1 MTTENYPLSI
11 YRLDE
16 EGTAVTLTFML
27 KRKDDMTTDTI
38 NSSEVSIPSTQTSV
52 YQAIFGRRMTKELTD
67 VEVSRATLER
77 MLDAAIWAPNHRLTN
92 PWRFFV
98 LEKDS
103 PIRNQVAELAW
114 QTAYDNV
121 VNPNPEQKKA
131 SADTN
136 RSRVL
141 DAPAMI
147 YAYSL
152 PGPNEETTQE
162 NYASVCCAV
171 HNMALAAVA
180 EGLVLDWSTGG
191 ISKLPGLSKIL
202 GADEDW
208 AMVGALFIGQPGST
222 PTSRRS
228 TAHSIVSWLR

>member
-1 MTTENYPLSI
+1 MS
-11 YRLDE
+11 
-16 EGTAVTLTFML
+16 
-27 KRKDDMTTDTI
+27 
-38 NSSEVSIPSTQTSV
+38 
-52 YQAIFGRRMTKELTD
+52 KEFTD
-67 VEVSRATLER
+67 VEVPRVALER

-92 PWRFFV
+92 PWRFFA

-103 PIRNQVAELAW
+103 PIRMKVAELAW

-131 SADTN
+131 SADSSK
-136 RSRVL
+136 SRVL
-141 DAPAMI
+141 DAPAML
-147 YAYSL
+147 YAYSV

-180 EGLVLDWSTGG
+180 EGLALDWSTGG
-191 ISKLPGLSKIL
+191 ISKLPGLTQLL

-208 AMVGALFIGQPGST
+208 AMVGALFIGEPINA
-222 PTSRRS
+222 PTSRRD
-228 TAHSIVSWLR
+228 AAPSIVSWLS

>member
-27 KRKDDMTTDTI
+27 NRKDDMTTDTI

>member
-1 MTTENYPLSI
+1 M
-11 YRLDE
+11 
-16 EGTAVTLTFML
+16 AA
-27 KRKDDMTTDTI
+27 DTI
-38 NSSEVSIPSTQTSV
+38 NSREISIPHTQTSV
-52 YQAIFGRRMTKELTD
+52 YEAIFGRRMSKEFTD
-67 VEVSRATLER
+67 VEVPRMALER

-103 PIRNQVAELAW
+103 PVRMKVAELAW

-131 SADTN
+131 SADASK
-136 RSRVL
+136 SRVL
-141 DAPAMI
+141 DAPAMM
-147 YAYSL
+147 YAYSV

-191 ISKLPGLSKIL
+191 ISKLPGLAQLL

-208 AMVGALFIGQPGST
+208 AMVGALFIGEPVNV
-222 PTSRRS
+222 PTSRRD
-228 TAHSIVSWLR
+228 AAPSIVSWLS

>member
-1 MTTENYPLSI
+1 M
-11 YRLDE
+11 
-16 EGTAVTLTFML
+16 AA
-27 KRKDDMTTDTI
+27 DTI
-38 NSSEVSIPSTQTSV
+38 NSREISIPHTQTSV
-52 YQAIFGRRMTKELTD
+52 YEAIFGRRMSKEFTD
-67 VEVSRATLER
+67 VEVPRMALER

-103 PIRNQVAELAW
+103 PIRMKVAELAW

-131 SADTN
+131 SADAN
-136 RSRVL
+136 KSRVL
-141 DAPAMI
+141 NAPAMM
-147 YAYSL
+147 YAYSV

-191 ISKLPGLSKIL
+191 ISKLPGLAQLL

-208 AMVGALFIGQPGST
+208 AMVGVLFIGEPVNV
-222 PTSRRS
+222 PTSRRD
-228 TAHSIVSWLR
+228 AAPSIVSWLS

>member
-1 MTTENYPLSI
+1 
-11 YRLDE
+11 
-16 EGTAVTLTFML
+16 
-27 KRKDDMTTDTI
+27 MTTDTI
-38 NSSEVSIPSTQTSV
+38 NSGEVSIPSTQTSV
-52 YQAIFGRRMTKELTD
+52 YEAIFGRRMTKEFTD

-103 PIRNQVAELAW
+103 PIRKQVANLAW

-121 VNPNPEQKKA
+121 VNPNPDQKKA
-131 SADTN
+131 SADAN
-136 RSRVL
+136 KSRVL
-141 DAPAMI
+141 NAPAMV

-191 ISKLPGLSKIL
+191 ISKLSGLAEML
-202 GADEDW
+202 GAEEDW
-208 AMVGALFIGQPGST
+208 AMVGVLFIGEPAST

-228 TAHSIVSWLR
+228 TAPSIVSWLQ

>member
-1 MTTENYPLSI
+1 
-11 YRLDE
+11 
-16 EGTAVTLTFML
+16 
-27 KRKDDMTTDTI
+27 MTTDTI
-38 NSSEVSIPSTQTSV
+38 NSREVSIPHTRTSV
-52 YQAIFGRRMTKELTD
+52 YEAIFGRRMTKEFTEA
-67 VEVSRATLER
+67 EVSRVALER
-77 MLDAAIWAPNHRLTN
+77 LLNAAIWAPNHRLTN

-98 LEKDS
+98 LERGS
-103 PIRNQVAELAW
+103 PIRAKVAEIAW

-131 SADTN
+131 SADSN

-141 DAPAMI
+141 NAPAMM
-147 YAYSL
+147 YAYSV

-191 ISKLPGLSKIL
+191 ISKLPGLTQLL

-208 AMVGALFIGQPGST
+208 AMVGALFIGEPINL
-222 PTSRRS
+222 PASRRD
-228 TAHSIVSWLR
+228 AAPSIVSWLS

>member
-1 MTTENYPLSI
+1 M
-11 YRLDE
+11 
-16 EGTAVTLTFML
+16 AA
-27 KRKDDMTTDTI
+27 DTI
-38 NSSEVSIPSTQTSV
+38 NSREISIPHTQTSV
-52 YQAIFGRRMTKELTD
+52 YEAIFGRRMSKEFTD
-67 VEVSRATLER
+67 VEVPRMALER

-103 PIRNQVAELAW
+103 PIRMKVAELAW

-131 SADTN
+131 SADASK
-136 RSRVL
+136 SRVL
-141 DAPAMI
+141 DAPAMM
-147 YAYSL
+147 YAYSV

-191 ISKLPGLSKIL
+191 ISKLPGLAQLL

-208 AMVGALFIGQPGST
+208 AMVGALFIGEPVNV
-222 PTSRRS
+222 PTSRRD
-228 TAHSIVSWLR
+228 AAPSIVSWLS

>member
-1 MTTENYPLSI
+1 M
-11 YRLDE
+11 
-16 EGTAVTLTFML
+16 AA
-27 KRKDDMTTDTI
+27 DTI
-38 NSSEVSIPSTQTSV
+38 NSREISIPHTQTSV
-52 YQAIFGRRMTKELTD
+52 YEAIFGRRMSKEFTD
-67 VEVSRATLER
+67 VEVPRMALER

-103 PIRNQVAELAW
+103 PIRMKVAELAW

-131 SADTN
+131 SADAN
-136 RSRVL
+136 KSRVL
-141 DAPAMI
+141 NAPAMM
-147 YAYSL
+147 YAYSV

-191 ISKLPGLSKIL
+191 ISKLPGLAQLL

-208 AMVGALFIGQPGST
+208 AMVGALFIGEPVNV
-222 PTSRRS
+222 PTSRRD
-228 TAHSIVSWLR
+228 AAPSIVSWLS